1 MGRNWEFLCL
11 LYNNDKAA
19 FSPSQNCYILN
30 NKETVVKISD
40 DGDDTKMNSRSR
52 FCTRICLY

>member
-19 FSPSQNCYILN
+19 FSPCQNCYILN

-40 DGDDTKMNSRSR
+40 DGDDN
-52 FCTRICLY
+52 